1 MQPYWGTSS
10 PDRRPLRNKATR
22 PDHTVCNLICS
33 KIRRRDMKST
43 LQEGSMNSAGN
54 IAGRQEVSQGEPLE
68 LLHVRKIEMRG
79 ARRADGLFQVEGR
92 VTDRKPYVFT
102 AASGGRIVPADA
114 PVHDLGVR
122 LVFDSDMYVVDVQTF
137 TDAAP
142 YDVCPGGGQ
151 ALQSMKG
158 VRIGPGWSSEVRKR
172 LSGARSCTHL
182 MELLMPLATTAIQAM
197 SSVRAGQPEPLDANG
212 RPKKI
217 DSCYAYAADGEL
229 VRRRWPQFFRRA

>member
-1 MQPYWGTSS
+1 MKPTPHEGSINAAGDESRHSEAS
-10 PDRRPLRNKATR
+10 PDQ
-22 PDHTVCNLICS
+22 H
-33 KIRRRDMKST
+33 
-43 LQEGSMNSAGN
+43 
-54 IAGRQEVSQGEPLE
+54 LE
-68 LLHVRKIEMRG
+68 LLHVRQIEMRG
-79 ARRADGLFQVEGR
+79 ARRSDGLFQVEGR
-92 VTDRKPYVFT
+92 VTDRKPNVFT
-102 AASGGRIVPADA
+102 LASGGRTVPANTA
-114 PVHDLGVR
+114 IHDLGVR
-122 LVFDSDMYVVDVQTF
+122 LVFDSDMVVVDVQTF

-142 YDVCPGGGQ
+142 YDACPGGGQ

-197 SSVRAGQPEPLDANG
+197 SSVRTGQPEPLDADG

-229 VRRRWPQFFRRA
+229 VRSRWPQFFRPA

>member
-1 MQPYWGTSS
+1 
-10 PDRRPLRNKATR
+10 
-22 PDHTVCNLICS
+22 
-33 KIRRRDMKST
+33 
-43 LQEGSMNSAGN
+43 MNSSLDQGPTN
-54 IAGRQEVSQGEPLE
+54 SLPNSSTVQEVSTDRPSE
-68 LLHVRKIEMRG
+68 LLHVRQIEMRG

-92 VTDRKPYVFT
+92 VIDRKPIVFT
-102 AASGGRIVPADA
+102 AASGGRTVPANE
-114 PVHDLGVR
+114 PIHDLGVR
-122 LVFDSDMYVVDVQTF
+122 LIFNSDMVVVDVQTF

-142 YDVCPGGGQ
+142 YSACPGGGQ

-182 MELLMPLATTAIQAM
+182 MELLNPLATTAIQAVNPLR
-197 SSVRAGQPEPLDANG
+197 SGQPEPVDEEG

-229 VRRRWPQFFRRA
+229 VRSRWPQFFRSV